1 MSAAKK
7 AKTERVFPDIPGVEK
22 PLLQAL
28 ATVCAKLYDD
38 NLYAEFKPK
47 GGAAINDKLDQPY
60 ELSKKGGEY
69 TDDACPVSTK
79 VISGYDIFN
88 NDTKHS
94 ASLAE
99 FGKVIDGFTDFH
111 GEFQP
116 AFPPFA
122 ALIVQP
128 KDEPKAVRAPI
139 IRSHPHSLVDKRM
152 LHPFSFPTQ
161 LREGVCVC
169 CPPLCGRTP
178 SSSSPGAGLSR
189 CSTGSTMPRALPLSV
204 GRPPPHWHSARER
217 AVALPGRA

>member
-7 AKTERVFPDIPGVEK
+7 AKTEPVFPDIPCVEK

-47 GGAAINDKLDQPY
+47 GGAAINDKLDQPCWAY
-60 ELSKKGGEY
+60 KKGGEY
-69 TDDACPVSTK
+69 TDDACPKSTK

-88 NDTKHS
+88 HDIKPTDTADGT

-99 FGKVIDGFTDFH
+99 YGEVIDGFTDFH

-128 KDEPKAVRAPI
+128 KDEPKAVRAPVTQ
-139 IRSHPHSLVDKRM
+139 SHPHCPVDERM
-152 LHPFSFPTQ
+152 LRPFSFPTQ
-161 LREGVCVC
+161 LREGVCAVR
-169 CPPLCGRTP
+169 LCV
-178 SSSSPGAGLSR
+178 AGPHPHPRLARVYHGVRLDQRCRVLS
-189 CSTGSTMPRALPLSV
+189 
-204 GRPPPHWHSARER
+204 HS
-217 AVALPGRA
+217 L